1 MTRFNYFLLVGFLL
15 LGSSHLLPTIAY
27 SHGFGETY
35 DLPIPLA
42 YYLIGAGMTVAV
54 SFVAISLFIRHKQ
67 LSQSYPHLNLRR
79 YIWFQIIFDNFITV
93 SILKFTT
100 VLLLFLVI
108 ITGLFGNQDPLL
120 NISPTLVW
128 IMWWVGISFI
138 SVLIGNIWAVINPLK
153 SVFEFWE
160 WVYAKLIPGA
170 NLSFNI
176 PFDRSTRLLPA
187 IVLFLCFAWVEN
199 VAPHSSTP
207 RAIANMTMIYSA
219 ITLMGMLI
227 FGKYQWLMYGD
238 PFSIFFGLL
247 SRLSPTEIRV
257 RNQDMCN
264 NCWNCNT
271 ENHCVDCYICFSQS
285 NAVEINLRPYATGL
299 TPRYG
304 VSTSKT
310 VFILIMLSTVTF
322 DGFSETTLWSTII
335 NNLYPQFSIFGSQG
349 LIVADTVGLFM
360 FPIIFIGIFITA
372 CYVMKITSGNAYSTL
387 RLSQIFAQT
396 LLAIAISYHMAH
408 FFSYLMIQ
416 GQLIIRLISD
426 PFGYGWD
433 LFGTSDYQI
442 NIGIINAR
450 IAWLT
455 SIGLIVFGH
464 IVAVFVSHLES
475 IRTFGN
481 HRQALMSQ
489 LPMVCLMIT
498 YTVFSLWIIAQ
509 PITSH

>member
-1 MTRFNYFLLVGFLL
+1 MTRFNYFLFISTLL
-15 LGSSHLLPTIAY
+15 LGSVHLLPNIAY

-35 DLPIPLA
+35 DLPIPLV

-54 SFVAISLFIRHKQ
+54 SFVAISLFVRHKQ
-67 LSQSYPHLNLRR
+67 LSQNYPSLNLRR
-79 YIWFQIIFDNFITV
+79 YAWFKIIFDNFITI
-93 SILKFTT
+93 SILKITT

-108 ITGLFGNQDPLL
+108 ITGLFGNQNPLL

-128 IMWWVGISFI
+128 IIWWVGISFTSI
-138 SVLIGNIWAVINPLK
+138 LIGNVWAIINPLK
-153 SVFEFWE
+153 FVFEICE

-170 NLSFNI
+170 NLSFNM
-176 PFDRSTRLLPA
+176 PFERSVQILPA

-207 RAIANMTMIYSA
+207 RTIAQMTIIYSA
-219 ITLMGMLI
+219 ITLTGMLV

-257 RNQDMCN
+257 SNQDLCN
-264 NCWNCNT
+264 TCWNCNIQS
-271 ENHCVDCYICFSQS
+271 HCIDCYMCFSQS
-285 NAVEINLRPYATGL
+285 DNVEINVRPYTTGL
-299 TPRYG
+299 TTRYG
-304 VSTSKT
+304 LSTGKT
-310 VFILIMLSTVTF
+310 VFILIILSTVTF
-322 DGFSETTLWSTII
+322 DGFSETALWSTII
-335 NNLYPQFSIFGSQG
+335 NHLYAQFSFLGVHG
-349 LIVADTVGLFM
+349 LVLADTVGLLM
-360 FPIIFIGIFITA
+360 FPIIFIAIFIFS
-372 CYVMKITSGNAYSTL
+372 CNIMKIASGNAYSTL

-408 FFSYLMIQ
+408 FLSYLMIQ

-475 IRTFGN
+475 MRTFSN
-481 HRQALMSQ
+481 HRQALISQ
-489 LPMVCLMIT
+489 LPMVFLMIT